1 MLHLFMRKRN
11 YLIDI
16 CDDFSSKVNTNNCAE
31 SIHEKKE
38 PIKRRIMTQLFL
50 CTSNSKMKQS
60 RWIGTNIVG
69 TNVTEFDVNNN

>member
-16 CDDFSSKVNTNNCAE
+16 CDDFSSKVNANNCVE

-38 PIKRRIMTQLFL
+38 PIKRRIMT
-50 CTSNSKMKQS
+50 
-60 RWIGTNIVG
+60 
-69 TNVTEFDVNNN
+69 